1 MITIVNN
8 FLDKL
13 FNTHI
18 ISLYFN
24 TDLIFDLDIG
34 KTLIIGFILEMCI
47 IIAFVGLW
55 FFRQIF
61 ER

>member
-55 FFRQIF
+55 FFHQIF